1 MRLGRFVWI
10 CVLIERVCFAKSET
24 LQHRPADLAFSLEN
38 LIEVAAV
45 EAMALGESDLRGGAF
60 NRGPEQLTNV
70 VIVEYAGLHA

>member
-1 MRLGRFVWI
+1 MLEMLQRRSKRVCFGRFVWI

-45 EAMALGESDLRGGAF
+45 EAMALGESDL
-60 NRGPEQLTNV
+60 
-70 VIVEYAGLHA
+70 